1 MIKKKATNPQNRML
15 TEKEKKLAAGILA
28 GKGAQKAAME
38 AGYSPNNPAAA
49 SASAS
54 RALKKVNVRAYIDSL
69 SNEAIEGIL
78 GIARD
83 KKVSAKT
90 RLSAYQDIADRGLG
104 KATQA
109 MDVTTG
115 GKPLIRID

>member
-1 MIKKKATNPQNRML
+1 ML

-28 GKGAQKAAME
+28 GKTRQRAAMD
-38 AGYSPNNPAAA
+38 AGYSPHNPASAA
-49 SASAS
+49 AQATFV
-54 RALKKVNVRAYIDSL
+54 LKKVKIRAYIESL